1 MNDKLYLKC
10 LRCGRKLKTIESQ
23 KTGYGKICE
32 QKMKSDD
39 KFKLF
44 KQ

>member
-1 MNDKLYLKC
+1 MNNRTYTHC

-23 KTGYGKICE
+23 KIGYGKICE
-32 QKMKSDD
+32 SKIKKVE

-44 KQ
+44 T